1 MKLKKSSHKKHI
13 PLSSYEILFVSLLAL
28 FVCVCVGLTVL
39 SWLTI
44 KELEQAQ
51 TVGNSHGYMGT
62 FKIISGTSFVPA
74 LQDKSSDDFKILAF
88 DVEQLVRTYKPL
100 FKPRIQEIFQASDL
114 RNVFE
119 RCEIF
124 QFKNSEEGSEN
135 FKTSQTGVVVIF
147 SLYLTQSVTVEKI
160 KNELLS
166 GIDANTTDLSQTLKI
181 DVNSIQIT
189 EKPKVSQ
196 FSIVVKLHC
205 CFTIIAVFF
214 SISVECLPLAEVC
227 DDGVTC
233 IRKDLFCDGIL
244 DCPDGSDES
253 EKRCATV
260 CDGKYMLTDPSGSF
274 HSMNYPKPYNANTV
288 CQWNI
293 LVPQGL
299 SIKVN
304 FTSFDTEQFMDNL
317 DIYEGLGQ
325 NKTLRASLSGSNPE
339 TVHIFSHEATVRFT
353 SDYSENYNGFN
364 ATYTTFNASELKNF
378 ERIDCTFEDG
388 FCYWIQ
394 DLDDDLD
401 WERHQGP
408 TFPFMSG
415 PDFDHTFGNVSGFY
429 ISTPTGLGVD
439 KGRVRIQSLP
449 LISSDPSCLSFWY
462 YMYSPNVYR
471 LHVSIINAH
480 GLENI
485 IFQKEGNYGNN
496 WIYGQVT
503 LNETSDFKVAFD
515 AFTRIAP
522 SEIALDDISLTEG
535 KCNESNYVEPT
546 AFPITTTTPS
556 IPTDCGG
563 PVELWEPNSTFSSE
577 NFPNNYPNQAFCV
590 WYLNAEEGKNIQLHF
605 QIFDLENIYDVVEVR
620 DGRGQDSLLLGK
632 IAVYTGNNPLPD
644 VFSTT
649 NQMTVTLFTDKSATN
664 KGFLAN
670 FTTGYNL
677 GACAP
682 EEYQCHSGECIP
694 LDNVCDKLPHCE
706 DGSDEAKCSE
716 FPFIHRKKMHV
727 YLVEGFGDECG
738 TDKEKGRGIIVQMGE
753 RKDIEM
759 RLLNGSAISEGLVQ
773 VRIGKAWHLAC
784 ADNWN
789 EKISDS
795 VCQQLGLRN
804 SNMSSTVLFVGDG
817 PFANITEVA
826 NHSLIFTKKEHCLNN
841 LVIHLQCNIKPC
853 GKRLE
858 IENKGTRIVGG
869 SDARRE
875 AWPWIVSLHFNSR
888 PVCGASLVNEEWLVT
903 AAHCV
908 YGRQL
913 QPSTW
918 KAVLGLY
925 DQSNMTDTSTVVQN
939 IDQIIIN
946 PHYNKVTKDSDIALM
961 HLQHK
966 VQYTDYIQPICL
978 PEKNEQFLPGI
989 NCSIAGWG
997 AIRYEGG
1004 RTTFLNV
1011 WNTNILFPDNWGGE
1025 GIRKKKDYIQPICL
1039 PEKNEQFLPGINCSI
1054 AGWGA
1059 IRYEGP
1065 TSNILQEAEVPLI
1078 LNEKCQEWLPE
1089 YSITENMIC
1098 AGYDMGGVDSCQ
1110 GDSGGPLMFEHGNQW
1125 VLVGVTSFGYECAL
1139 PQRPGVY
1146 VRVPMFADWIQKII
1160 SYVDIS

>member
-1 MKLKKSSHKKHI
+1 GMFGSGLPSTREM
-13 PLSSYEILFVSLLAL
+13 LSFTCVFLIEDALAL
-28 FVCVCVGLTVL
+28 V
-39 SWLTI
+39 SSS
-44 KELEQAQ
+44 Q
-51 TVGNSHGYMGT
+51 TSGNSQGYMGT
-62 FKIISGTSFVPA
+62 FKIISGTSFLPA
-74 LQDKSSDDFKILAF
+74 LQDKSSGDFKVLAF
-88 DVEQLVRTYKPL
+88 DVEHL
-100 FKPRIQEIFQASDL
+100 IQEIFQASDL
-114 RNVFE
+114 TNKFE

-124 QFKNSEEGSEN
+124 H
-135 FKTSQTGVVVIF
+135 VVVIF
-147 SLYLTQSVTVEKI
+147 GLYLSQRVTAEKI

-166 GIDANTTDLSQTLKI
+166 GINANATDLSQTLKI
-181 DVNSIQIT
+181 DVNSIEIT
-189 EKPKVSQ
+189 EQKVLMQGCVYAGSEQ
-196 FSIVVKLHC
+196 LTTSKAA
-205 CFTIIAVFF
+205 TT
-214 SISVECLPLAEVC
+214 SVECLPPAEVC

-233 IRKDLFCDGIL
+233 IGKDLFCDGIL

-253 EKRCATV
+253 EKRCAAI
-260 CDGKYMLTDPSGSF
+260 CDGKFMLTDSSGSF
-274 HSMNYPKPYNANTV
+274 HSMNYPKPYNANIV
-288 CQWNI
+288 CQWII

-317 DIYEGLGQ
+317 NIFEGIGQ
-325 NKTLRASLSGSNPE
+325 NKILRASLSGSKPE
-339 TVHIFSHEATVRFT
+339 TVHIFSHEVTARFT

-378 ERIDCTFEDG
+378 EKVSCTFEDG

-401 WERHQGP
+401 WERLQGS

-415 PDFDHTFGNVSGFY
+415 PDFDHTFGNASGFY
-429 ISTPTGLGVD
+429 ISTPTGLGVEE
-439 KGRVRIQSLP
+439 GRVRLQSLP

-462 YMYSPNVYR
+462 YMYSPNIYR
-471 LHVSIINAH
+471 LCVSISEY
-480 GLENI
+480 GLEKI
-485 IFQKEGNYGNN
+485 IFQKEGNYGKN

-503 LNETSDFKVAFD
+503 LNETSDFKVIFD

-546 AFPITTTTPS
+546 AFPIATTTAS
-556 IPTDCGG
+556 VPTDCGG

-577 NFPNNYPNQAFCV
+577 NFPNNYPNQASCV
-590 WYLNAEEGKNIQLHF
+590 WYLNAEKGKNIQLHF

-620 DGRGQDSLLLGK
+620 DGRGQDSLLL
-632 IAVYTGNNPLPD
+632 AVYTGSDPLPD

-649 NQMTVTLFTDKSATN
+649 NQMTVTLFTDKISTR

-670 FTTGYNL
+670 FTTGYHL
-677 GACAP
+677 GACAA
-682 EEYQCHSGECIP
+682 EEYQCRSGECIP
-694 LDNVCDKLPHCE
+694 LDNLCDKLPQCE
-706 DGSDEAKCSE
+706 DGSDEEKC
-716 FPFIHRKKMHV
+716 
-727 YLVEGFGDECG
+727 
-738 TDKEKGRGIIVQMGE
+738 
-753 RKDIEM
+753 M
-759 RLLNGSAISEGLVQ
+759 RLLNGSANTEGLVQ
-773 VRIGKAWHLAC
+773 VRIGKVWHLAC
-784 ADNWN
+784 
-789 EKISDS
+789 
-795 VCQQLGLRN
+795 
-804 SNMSSTVLFVGDG
+804 
-817 PFANITEVA
+817 
-826 NHSLIFTKKEHCLNN
+826 N
-841 LVIHLQCNIKPC
+841 LTTQIKHTMFFYKSAFIYLKYIYAFILAC
-853 GKRLE
+853 GNRLE

-939 IDQIIIN
+939 IDQIVIN
-946 PHYNKVTKDSDIALM
+946 PHYNKLTKDSDIALM
-961 HLQHK
+961 HLQYK

-978 PEKNEQFLPGI
+978 PQKNQ
-989 NCSIAGWG
+989 
-997 AIRYEGG
+997 
-1004 RTTFLNV
+1004 
-1011 WNTNILFPDNWGGE
+1011 
-1025 GIRKKKDYIQPICL
+1025 
-1039 PEKNEQFLPGINCSI
+1039 QFLPGINCSI

-1089 YSITENMIC
+1089 YTITENMIC

-1110 GDSGGPLMFEHGNQW
+1110 GDSGGPLMSEDGNQW

-1139 PQRPGVY
+1139 AQRPGVY
-1146 VRVPMFADWIQKII
+1146 VRVAMFVDWIQKII
-1160 SYVDIS
+1160 YYLDFP